1 MGIVALEQFVPIRFY
16 GMLARRVVRRHRALM
31 LAHESLDRIPE
42 RHWAASQ
49 AHAIDHAPA
58 AR

>member
-16 GMLARRVVRRHRALM
+16 GMLARRVALSHRASNQTRVEIADADL
-31 LAHESLDRIPE
+31 
-42 RHWAASQ
+42 WF
-49 AHAIDHAPA
+49 